1 MKKHFLII
9 LLAMFIG
16 AFALINMTKTT
27 NRGVD
32 TKEYI
37 YSDEIIPTTKNLI
50 LKTEEKEPELYDI
63 NQMYFENI
71 HYLTEYLT
79 FGEIDEVKL
88 KIQDYIRSN
97 IDENILDC
105 FIDIASIKKGEES
118 VFFECKIPNA
128 MEIIVEVKGG
138 EGKGINVEIKEKI

>member
-1 MKKHFLII
+1 MKKHFLIT

-27 NRGVD
+27 NKEID
-32 TKEYI
+32 TKEHI

-71 HYLTEYLT
+71 HYLAEYLT

-88 KIQDYIRSN
+88 KIQAYIRSN
-97 IDENILDC
+97 INENILDC
-105 FIDIASIKKGEES
+105 FIDIASIKRGEEG

-128 MEIIVEVKGG
+128 MEITVEVKGG
-138 EGKGINVEIKEKI
+138 EGQGVNVEIKEKI